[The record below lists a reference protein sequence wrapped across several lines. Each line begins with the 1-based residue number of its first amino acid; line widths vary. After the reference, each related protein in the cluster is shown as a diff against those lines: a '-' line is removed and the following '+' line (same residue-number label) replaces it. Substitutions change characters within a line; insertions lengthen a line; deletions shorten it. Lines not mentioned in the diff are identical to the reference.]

1 MFVACLSYRTSLLAV
16 TIVNNYAV
24 TWLITMP
31 WHAPAKIKRGGHF
44 CVLTGMWVF
53 QTITLHRATNPAQSR
68 NKIRL
73 AFHFIE
79 RNNSLNG
86 FHSREETYLCYKKI
100 TREYRLIRDFN
111 FITRYEVSQS
121 VLLRCTRTDTFVNN
135 RNIFSNLSAL
145 VSQTL
150 WVRAG
155 ILLGSRSRLKIR
167 WRFWRCFLS
176 RLWYDGSFEI
186 TWFSIGSLINVRS

>member
-1 MFVACLSYRTSLLAV
+1 MY
-16 TIVNNYAV
+16 
-24 TWLITMP
+24 
-31 WHAPAKIKRGGHF
+31 
-44 CVLTGMWVF
+44 
-53 QTITLHRATNPAQSR
+53 
-68 NKIRL
+68 
-73 AFHFIE
+73 
-79 RNNSLNG
+79 NNSPHG
-86 FHSREETYLCYKKI
+86 FHSREDTFLCYKKI
-100 TREYRLIRDFN
+100 TREYRLVRDFN
-111 FITRYEVSQS
+111 SITRYEDSQS

-176 RLWYDGSFEI
+176 RWRVDSPRLIADSFGI
-186 TWFSIGSLINVRS
+186 TWFLINSLKTFGRKLLIPRKPCRPTLSENV